1 MKKKAFTLVEATCA
15 LIISS
20 LVIISI
26 SLVTTSMKQVSKMN
40 LEPTITWHLFL
51 RELESANHRFELIGI
66 RDNHLLLYS
75 QITDQKYDLKG
86 NHTLYLTCQNE
97 GGYMPLLDNIKDH
110 EYSFTQLDSQRVLIK
125 VTRKN
130 GEKMSAIVRLYP
142 SK

>member
-110 EYSFTQLDSQRVLIK
+110 EYNLIL
-125 VTRKN
+125 N
-130 GEKMSAIVRLYP
+130 EY
-142 SK
+142 